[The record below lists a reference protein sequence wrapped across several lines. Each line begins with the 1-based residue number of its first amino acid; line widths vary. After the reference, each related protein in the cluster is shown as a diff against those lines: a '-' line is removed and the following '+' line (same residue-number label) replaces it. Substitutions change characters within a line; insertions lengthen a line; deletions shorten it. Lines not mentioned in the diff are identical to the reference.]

1 MENMKMMMI
10 IGIIFIVFM
19 AIMGI
24 VAFIAIKKAPKA
36 MIGSNG
42 ANDMSTA
49 QDFLPFKDIRDG
61 LIDLGN
67 FEYRAIIECQSINYD
82 LKTNQEKEMID
93 ASFQRF
99 LDSLTFPITIH
110 LQTRTIDN
118 TNNLRRL
125 EEDMVDTVKEYAQLY
140 DYATAYL
147 QEMARIT
154 ETIGNDKQKRKYII
168 VPFSDS
174 ASLTYSNDD
183 EKYEEAIRG
192 LYLRCQVICDGLGA
206 MGIQTNIMSSVEIAE
221 LIYSTYHRDNYSDI
235 DQILSGDY
243 MNLIVD
249 GPNALVNM
257 ARENSIVWMISEL
270 ENRLKMEMESQ
281 KITELEKR
289 KMSAVLDRILQ
300 LKKAV
305 MK

>member
-10 IGIIFIVFM
+10 IGVVFIVFM
-19 AIMGI
+19 AIMG
-24 VAFIAIKKAPKA
+24 VAIFVVLKKYPKGVGVA
-36 MIGSNG
+36 
-42 ANDMSTA
+42 ANNLETA
-49 QDFLPFKDIRDG
+49 QDFLPFEDIKDG

-82 LKTNQEKEMID
+82 LKTDKEKQIID

-99 LDSLTFPITIH
+99 LESLTFPITLH

-118 TNNLRRL
+118 SSVLKLL
-125 EEDMVDTVKEYAQLY
+125 EDDMVDTVKEYSQLY
-140 DYATAYL
+140 NYATLYL

-168 VPFSDS
+168 IPYSDS
-174 ASLTYSNDD
+174 AKLTYSNDA
-183 EKYEEAIRG
+183 EKYEEALRAIS
-192 LYLRCQVICDGLGA
+192 LRCQVVCDGLSA
-206 MGIQTNIMSSVEIAE
+206 MGVQTKILNSIEIAE

-243 MNLIVD
+243 MSMIVD
-249 GPNALVNM
+249 GENAISNISRSDSL
-257 ARENSIVWMISEL
+257 VWMVTEL
-270 ENRLKMEMESQ
+270 ENRLKVELLSQ
-281 KITELEKR
+281 NIPDIEKR
-289 KMSAVLDRILQ
+289 KASAVLDRVLQ
-300 LKKAV
+300 LKKAL